1 MERFFDKLGFLG
13 LTMMGVGVIGTRFIF
28 VVDGGERAVIFNK
41 LKGLQDKV
49 YGEGMHFKIPVIY
62 TPRYFEIRSRP
73 RLISSSTGTK
83 DLQTVELTLRI
94 LFRPKEEKIPE
105 ILNNIGID
113 YDDKV
118 LPSIGNEVLK
128 SIVAQFDAGQLITQ
142 REEVS
147 ALIRSQL

>member
-13 LTMMGVGVIGTRFIF
+13 IAIMGVGVIGTRFIF

-105 ILNNIGID
+105 ILNNIGVD

-147 ALIRSQL
+147 AMIRTQL

>member
-41 LKGLQDKV
+41 LKGLQDKI
-49 YGEGMHFKIPVIY
+49 YGEGMHFKIPIIY

-73 RLISSSTGTK
+73 RLISSTTGTK
-83 DLQTVELTLRI
+83 DLQQVELTLRI

-128 SIVAQFDAGQLITQ
+128 SIVAQYDAGQLITQ

-147 ALIRSQL
+147 ALIRTKL

>member
-13 LTMMGVGVIGTRFIF
+13 IAMMGVGVIGTRFIF

-105 ILNNIGID
+105 ILNNIGVD

-147 ALIRSQL
+147 AMIRTQL

>member
-13 LTMMGVGVIGTRFIF
+13 IAMMGVGVIGTRFIF

-105 ILNNIGID
+105 ILNNIGVD

-147 ALIRSQL
+147 AMIRT